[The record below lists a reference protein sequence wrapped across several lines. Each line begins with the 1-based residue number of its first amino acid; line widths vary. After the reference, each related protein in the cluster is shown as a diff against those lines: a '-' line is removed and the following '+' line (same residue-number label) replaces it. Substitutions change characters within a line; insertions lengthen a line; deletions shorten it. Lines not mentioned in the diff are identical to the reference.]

1 MQPYCLK
8 WNCSRF
14 ERNALIYARCDIP
27 NTALHCSIGYDYI
40 MSRRSS
46 TSAGTERELLATPWP
61 LLLAVAVVAFAILR
75 WLLPAIIPDSPLF
88 VAVEVVVRSSAWV
101 VGAGLLILAG
111 VAWNKQRQDAE
122 IQAKVQA
129 RIAEQRAA
137 AQRAEELARA
147 KAAPKVETAH
157 ELDAIDFNLTHTG
170 LPEVVKTARSKV
182 WSVDVLARLN
192 QAHIERLASA
202 YFGLRGYRTE
212 SSDDPLSGIAVRLYR
227 GKEAEPYAL
236 VRCQPWVGTAIA
248 AGALRELHTRMAEQ
262 QVRHGLVITAGEF
275 TDEAKAFAKTNRIQL
290 LGGQEFVTKI
300 LDLSPDQQEALLD
313 LANDR

>member
-1 MQPYCLK
+1 M
-8 WNCSRF
+8 
-14 ERNALIYARCDIP
+14 
-27 NTALHCSIGYDYI
+27 
-40 MSRRSS
+40 
-46 TSAGTERELLATPWP
+46 PWP
-61 LLLAVAVVAFAILR
+61 LLLAITVAVFALLR
-75 WLLPAIIPDSPLF
+75 WALPALFPESPFF
-88 VAVEVVVRSSAWV
+88 VALEVVVRSAAWV
-101 VGAGLLILAG
+101 VGAGLLIVTG
-111 VAWNKQRQDAE
+111 VAWNRQHHEAE

-147 KAAPKVETAH
+147 KAAPKAEVAP

-170 LPEVVKTARSKV
+170 LPDVVKTARSKV

-192 QAHIERLASA
+192 QMHLERLASA

-212 SSDDPLSGIAVRLYR
+212 SSDDPMSGVAVRLHR

-236 VRCQPWVGTAIA
+236 VRCQPWVGMPIA
-248 AGALRELHTRMAEQ
+248 AGALRELQSRMTEQ

-275 TDEAKAFAKTNRIQL
+275 TDEAKVFAKANRIQL